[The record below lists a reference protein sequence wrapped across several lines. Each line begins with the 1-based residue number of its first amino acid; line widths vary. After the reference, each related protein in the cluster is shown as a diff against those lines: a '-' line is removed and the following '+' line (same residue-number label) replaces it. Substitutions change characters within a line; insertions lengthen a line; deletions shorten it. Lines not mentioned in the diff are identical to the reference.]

1 MGDELFLGLLATGLI
16 LFLCYEPTRIFLFWV
31 ALIAGAIALAMA
43 VGPLWFIAILLVL
56 ILLN

>member
-1 MGDELFLGLLATGLI
+1 MEGEIFLGLLATGLI
-16 LFLCYEPTRIFLFWV
+16 LFLCYEPTRILLFW
-31 ALIAGAIALAMA
+31 AAFIAGAIALAMA